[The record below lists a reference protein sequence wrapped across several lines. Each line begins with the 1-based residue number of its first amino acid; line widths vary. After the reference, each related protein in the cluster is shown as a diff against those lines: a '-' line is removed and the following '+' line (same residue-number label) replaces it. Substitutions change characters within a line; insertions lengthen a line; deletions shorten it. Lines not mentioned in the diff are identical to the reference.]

1 MNDLDLI
8 ATRFERAL
16 AASPADETELV
27 WTAVRTQST
36 NASGK
41 ARDIEDN
48 IQTTLG
54 VRVRERGRVGT
65 HRAGNAEPG
74 DIENAIRAAL
84 GQARGHEPLPG
95 LPHLPNSA
103 SGIPP
108 LSDGAFDPELAKL
121 VPADAVTKLRRWV
134 DRSELGQLRWQTG
147 EFLVA
152 SSRGPLRRAQVT
164 AAALDVR
171 SGKGAGVGLASGAG
185 RSLASLGAEG
195 IVARARSRRTS
206 TEPGAPPTGPL
217 PVWLSPE
224 ATGTLMHV
232 LARTAFTAHRYRDG
246 SSFLRQHLGTHVF
259 DRRLTLIDDG
269 TDVAGMPFP
278 FDLEGTAKR
287 RVELIG
293 EGTPRT
299 PALDQRHAALFGLQA
314 TGHASGGDDARA
326 ENLFLLPGEASKED
340 LLAAAAGGIFVAA
353 LEDCVTHPPLGTLL
367 RARARGVR
375 AVTREGI
382 NQPLPDLV
390 LEDSLLRAL
399 SHVLALGQE
408 RVLTS
413 HGDEILGG
421 VLSPALVTDSWSLAP
436 GLSR

>member
-1 MNDLDLI
+1 MDDLDLI

-48 IQTTLG
+48 TQMTLG

-95 LPHLPNSA
+95 LPHLPSSA
-103 SGIPP
+103 NGIPSLP
-108 LSDGAFDPELAKL
+108 EGAFDSELPE
-121 VPADAVTKLRRWV
+121 VGPRGRRQSPAAWV
-134 DRSELGQLRWQTG
+134 DRSERPTALANRRVPGG
-147 EFLVA
+147 EQP
-152 SSRGPLRRAQVT
+152 RT
-164 AAALDVR
+164 AAAR
-171 SGKGAGVGLASGAG
+171 SGHRRGPRRSERQGAGAGLASGAG
-185 RSLASLGAEG
+185 RSLAGLAAEG

-206 TEPGAPPTGPL
+206 AELGVTPTGPV
-217 PVWLSPE
+217 PVGLSAE
-224 ATGTLMHV
+224 ASGTLRHV
-232 LARTAFTAHRYRDG
+232 LARTAFTAPHFRDG
-246 SSFLRQHLGTHVF
+246 SSFLRQLLGTHVF
-259 DRRLTLIDDG
+259 DRRLTLVDDG
-269 TDVAGMPFP
+269 TDAAGMPFP

-287 RVELIG
+287 RVELIA

-326 ENLFLLPGEASKED
+326 ENLFLLSGEASKDE
-340 LLAAAAGGIFVAA
+340 LQAAAAGGIFVAA

-382 NQPLPDLV
+382 TQPLPDLV

-413 HGDEILGG
+413 HGDEVLGG
-421 VLSPALVTDSWSLAP
+421 VLSPALVTDSWSFAP
-436 GLSR
+436 GR